1 MIFREDYNDEK
12 NLFVRLLCICLMV
25 RLVMA
30 EENSEAIFGIWEG
43 HSTSEMTVNDDGEGH
58 RWEYKA
64 DGTYVCYIKESDKW
78 VPADDALSE
87 YFEDG
92 NQLCMR
98 WIENGEEK
106 SECWEITIDGD
117 VMRWTAQR
125 EDENGNTFTASFE
138 MNRVAE

>member
-12 NLFVRLLCICLMV
+12 NLFVLLLCICLMV

-43 HSTSEMTVNDDGEGH
+43 HSTSEMTVNDDGEDH

-64 DGTYVCYIKESDKW
+64 DGTYVYYIKESDKW

-125 EDENGNTFTASFE
+125 EDENGNTFNASFE
-138 MNRVAE
+138 MNRVEE